1 MIYPLL
7 ATLQSQGLLLS
18 DREIEAGSEAL
29 SLLHDEDI
37 ADALWL
43 AAKIGGAYGEV
54 PDESNSTVEADSAS
68 SMQIVEGSTAINQPI
83 TAPPPAVAV
92 SLPPVNSTDQQASE
106 PLPERGLPIQV
117 AAAPAL
123 PDRRAIGRALRP
135 LMRKMPSLMRS
146 ELDAVATVD
155 RIAARDIW
163 VPILKPTLERWFD
176 LELVIE
182 ASEFSFIWQETIAEF
197 QTLLERQGAFRQVRA
212 WTIVEAETSRPK
224 LIARK
229 QRRAD
234 ESEQQLPNRSPRE
247 LVDASGRRLVLVISD
262 CRSAAWRQGQI
273 HDWLKLWSQHG
284 PCAIVQLLP
293 ERLWAES
300 ELDVGFAVQVSA
312 LNRGVP
318 NQGLQVRELPTRT
331 TIAPADRLTLPILT
345 LTAKALKQWALV
357 VAAAGRQRSPARLFD
372 LAWVKDT
379 ERDRAAGII
388 APVSPEAQVELFKA
402 TASPL
407 AQRLAGMMAA
417 VPVDL
422 PVVHLIQQELLPKLT
437 PVHIAEVYGSGL
449 LEPIEPA
456 SKQSNEPIRYDFA
469 PEVRG
474 LLNEA
479 TPLDET
485 FDVIEALSQ
494 RIARTLGFAIKSF
507 TALLSPKSSWTREM
521 QAAILP
527 FAQVTTAVLHRL
539 GGDYAE
545 LAELVEQEA
554 QGRPDWRIPPD
565 APEPDF
571 PPLQVLDFVTAR
583 LVEPGDEPEESW
595 PTIETET
602 FTVTTIVVEPEDVPA
617 ERDLQPFEFETAT
630 VQRQGNQWVIQRQQ
644 RQADRFI
651 EVMSIKEDVR
661 LEMIAIPGG
670 TFQMGSPR
678 QEANRQNSEGP
689 QHKVTVPAFFMGRY
703 PITQAQWQVVA
714 ATLPQVKRELNPEPS
729 GFKGEDRPVE
739 RVNWFDAVEFCAR
752 LSQYTGREYR
762 LSSEAEWEYACRAE
776 TVTPFHYGATITPE
790 LANYRHDTSYNNGP
804 TGKQPDQTTPV
815 GQYPYANAWGLSD
828 MHGNVWEWCAD
839 HWHGNYKGAPTDGS
853 AWFDESDE
861 SNSKRVIRGGSWL
874 NTPQDCRSACRFHDY
889 PRGSD
894 HIIGFRVVCLAPRI
908 LL

>member
-1 MIYPLL
+1 MIHHLL

-18 DREIEAGSEAL
+18 DREIESGSEAQ

-54 PDESNSTVEADSAS
+54 ADEPSPSVEEDSAS
-68 SMQIVEGSTAINQPI
+68 SLPIVEGSSVPNPPI
-83 TAPPPAVAV
+83 ASPPPAVSV
-92 SLPPVNSTDQQASE
+92 SLPPTHQANRTE
-106 PLPERGLPIQV
+106 TEQAPEKGLPIQV
-117 AAAPAL
+117 QAAPAL

-135 LMRKMPSLMRS
+135 LMRKIPSLRRS
-146 ELDAVATVD
+146 ELDEMATVD

-163 VPILKPTLERWFD
+163 VPILKPTVERWFD

-197 QTLLERQGAFRQVRA
+197 QSLLEHQGAFRQVRA
-212 WTIVEAETSRPK
+212 WTIVDAETSQPK

-318 NQGLQVRELPTRT
+318 NQGLQVRELPPRT
-331 TIAPADRLTLPILT
+331 TIAPADRLTLPIVT

-372 LAWVKDT
+372 LSWVKDA

-456 SKQSNEPIRYDFA
+456 SKQSNEPVRYDFA

-602 FTVTTIVVEPEDVPA
+602 FTVTTIVLEAADEPE
-617 ERDLQPFEFETAT
+617 ERGLQSFEFVTAT
-630 VQRQGNQWVIQRQQ
+630 VERQGGQWVIQEQLQ
-644 RQADRFI
+644 RRDCFI
-651 EVMSIKEDVR
+651 EQLPLEVNIT
-661 LEMIAIPGG
+661 LEMVAIPGG
-670 TFQMGSPR
+670 QFRMQPPESELVR
-678 QEANRQNSEGP
+678 QSREGP
-689 QHKVTVPAFFMGRY
+689 QREVTVPAFFMGRY
-703 PITQAQWQVVA
+703 PITQAQWRIVVQIM
-714 ATLPQVKRELNPEPS
+714 PQVNHKLKPNPS
-729 GFKGEDRPVE
+729 HFRGDRRPVE
-739 RVNWFDAVEFCAR
+739 EVTWFDAVEFCDR
-752 LSQYTGREYR
+752 LSRYTGRQYR
-762 LSSEAEWEYACRAE
+762 LPSEAEWEYACRAG
-776 TVTPFHYGATITPE
+776 TTTAFHYGKTLTPE
-790 LANYRHDTSYNNGP
+790 LANYRHEGTYKKSLTSKSP
-804 TGKQPDQTTPV
+804 SKTTTV
-815 GQYPYANAWGLSD
+815 GQYPANPWGLSD

-839 HWHGNYKGAPTDGS
+839 HWHSNYDGAPTDGS
-853 AWFDESDE
+853 AWLDETAKT
-861 SNSKRVIRGGSWL
+861 NARRVTRGGSWNDSPL
-874 NTPQDCRSACRFHDY
+874 HCRSRCRDIGN
-889 PRGSD
+889 PRESAD
-894 HIIGFRVVCLAPRI
+894 FIGFRVMCAAPKM
-908 LL
+908 LP

>member
-43 AAKIGGAYGEV
+43 AAKISGAYGEV
-54 PDESNSTVEADSAS
+54 SDESNSIVEADSAS
-68 SMQIVEGSTAINQPI
+68 SMPIVEGSTAINQPI

-212 WTIVEAETSRPK
+212 WTIVEAETSQPK

-262 CRSAAWRQGQI
+262 CRSTAWRQGQI

-312 LNRGVP
+312 LHRGVP

-331 TIAPADRLTLPILT
+331 TIAPADCLTLPIIT

-372 LAWVKDT
+372 LAWVKDGS
-379 ERDRAAGII
+379 RDRSAGII
-388 APVSPEAQVELFKA
+388 APVSPEARVELFKA

-422 PVVHLIQQELLPKLT
+422 PVVHLIQQELLQEVT
-437 PVHIAEVYGSGL
+437 PVQIAEVYGSGL
-449 LEPIEPA
+449 LERVEPV
-456 SKQSNEPIRYDFA
+456 SKRVDEPVRYDFA

-494 RIARTLGFAIKSF
+494 RIARTLGFEIKSF

-583 LVEPGDEPEESW
+583 LVEPGDLSGESW
-595 PTIETET
+595 PIIETET
-602 FTVTTIVVEPEDVPA
+602 FTVTTIVVEPEESA
-617 ERDLQPFEFETAT
+617 LRSFEFETAI
-630 VQRQGNQWVIQRQQ
+630 VQWQGKRWVIKKQA
-644 RQADRFI
+644 RQADRLI
-651 EVMSIKEDVR
+651 EPLTLEGNAT
-661 LEMIAIPGG
+661 LEMVAIPGG
-670 TFQMGSPR
+670 RFRMQPPESELVR
-678 QEANRQNSEGP
+678 QSREGP
-689 QHKVTVPAFFMGRY
+689 QREVTVPAFFMGRY
-703 PITQAQWQVVA
+703 AITQAQWRIVA
-714 ATLPQVKRELNPEPS
+714 QTMPQVNRKLKPNPS
-729 GFKGEDRPVE
+729 HFRGDRRPVAQ
-739 RVNWFDAVEFCAR
+739 VSWDDAIEFCNR
-752 LSQYTGREYR
+752 LSRYTGRQYR
-762 LSSEAEWEYACRAE
+762 LPSEAEWEYACRAG
-776 TVTPFHYGATITPE
+776 TITAFHYGKTITPE
-790 LANYRHDTSYNNGP
+790 LANYRHEESYKKAP
-804 TGKQPDQTTPV
+804 IGKSPGETTTV
-815 GQYPYANAWGLSD
+815 GQYPANPWGLSD

-839 HWHGNYKGAPTDGS
+839 HWHKNYEGAPTDGS
-853 AWFDESDE
+853 AWLDETTS
-861 SNSKRVIRGGSWL
+861 SRVIRGGSWG
-874 NTPQDCRSACRFHDY
+874 TDPQFCRSAYRDDNY
-889 PRGSD
+889 PREVYD
-894 HIIGFRVVCLAPRI
+894 VIGFRVVCTAPRI
-908 LL
+908 LT